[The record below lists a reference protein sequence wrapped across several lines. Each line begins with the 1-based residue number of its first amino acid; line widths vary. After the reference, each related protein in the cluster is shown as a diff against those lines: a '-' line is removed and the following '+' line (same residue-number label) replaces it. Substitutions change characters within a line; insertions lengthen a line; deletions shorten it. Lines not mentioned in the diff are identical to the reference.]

1 MAIQEHRIQV
11 KGMTCVHCEQAI
23 KTALEKIPNLKVI
36 DVSYKQMQVKV
47 AYDSALV
54 SQNLIE
60 ATILAAGYEVPTSGQ
75 IENLPKLSHLI
86 WVLLAFWLFTLLN
99 RHGVFNR
106 FPTVSSEMSL
116 GLLFVVGV
124 LTSVHC
130 IAMCGGINLS
140 QCLPKATGIES
151 VPPSQWTILR
161 PSLLYNAGRVVSY
174 TIVGGIV
181 GALGSEL
188 SFGENGRAILTL
200 LAGAVMVLMGLNM
213 LGYVPFM
220 RGIQQWLNKHIKVK
234 SPIQT
239 PFAVG
244 LANGL
249 LPCGPLQ
256 AMQIYALGTGSAL
269 MGALSMFIFSLGT
282 VPLMLGLG
290 VFASR
295 IGKDASKRMLKAGG
309 LLVVI
314 LGVVMFQRG
323 FALTGSSGLISGL
336 NSLPSGFSFDSGQSQ
351 SAAVTSVVTNGEQ
364 IVTAEVTAGGYPQ
377 IVLKKGI
384 PAKIN
389 FHAAEGSLNGCNSA
403 IIIQAF
409 GVQKELSV
417 GDNWVSFTPEESGT
431 VGYSCW
437 MGMIQSQIDIQE

>member
-99 RHGVFNR
+99 RHGVFNQ

-336 NSLPSGFSFDSGQSQ
+336 NPLPSGFSFDSGQSQ
-351 SAAVTSVVTNGEQ
+351 SAPVASVVTNGEQ

-377 IVLKKGI
+377 IILKKGI